1 MTSCLLFWTMTPLQ
15 NRVYSSILKRKN
27 LLQEEQILFFKKRL
41 APTKIEDKTE
51 NKLLP
56 LKVYSANTE
65 KVNLYESLFC
75 NFADVN
81 F

>member
-1 MTSCLLFWTMTPLQ
+1 MTPLQ

-41 APTKIEDKTE
+41 APTKIGDKTE

-56 LKVYSANTE
+56 LKVYSASTE

-81 F
+81 FWRLLD